1 MDTILE
7 SVITELD
14 LARAKWPDWPVDPVH
29 AAAVVS
35 EEAGELVQAA
45 NDFCY
50 SGGSIEQME
59 LEARQ
64 VGAMAVRFLEGLDK
78 YKRVKGYE

>member
-1 MDTILE
+1 MDAILE

-14 LARAKWPDWPVDPVH
+14 MARAKWPDWPVDPVH

-50 SGGSIEQME
+50 SGGDSERMRS
-59 LEARQ
+59 EAVQ
-64 VGAMAVRFLEGLDK
+64 TVAMGLRFLAGLAM
-78 YKRVKGYE
+78 YERRKGY

>member
-1 MDTILE
+1 MDAILE

-14 LARAKWPDWPVDPVH
+14 MARVKWPDWPVDPVH

-50 SGGSIEQME
+50 SGGDLDRMKA
-59 LEARQ
+59 EAIQ
-64 VGAMAVRFLEGLDK
+64 TVAMGLRFLDGLAM
-78 YKRVKGYE
+78 YERRKGYK

>member
-1 MDTILE
+1 MDAILE

-14 LARAKWPDWPVDPVH
+14 MAKVKWPDWPVDPVH

-50 SGGSIEQME
+50 SGGDSERMPSHPN
-59 LEARQ
+59 
-64 VGAMAVRFLEGLDK
+64 G
-78 YKRVKGYE
+78 

>member
-1 MDTILE
+1 MEAILE

-14 LARAKWPDWPVDPVH
+14 MAKAKWPDWPVDPVH

-50 SGGSIEQME
+50 SGGDLDRMKA
-59 LEARQ
+59 EAIQ
-64 VGAMAVRFLEGLDK
+64 TVAMGLRFLDGLAM
-78 YKRVKGYE
+78 YERRKGY

>member
-1 MDTILE
+1 MDAILE
-7 SVITELD
+7 SVIIELE
-14 LARAKWPDWPVDPVH
+14 LAKAKWPDWPVDPVH

-50 SGGSIEQME
+50 SSGD
-59 LEARQ
+59 LERMREEAIQ
-64 VGAMAVRFLEGLDK
+64 TVATGLRFLAGMAMYE
-78 YKRVKGYE
+78 RRKGY

>member
-1 MDTILE
+1 MDAILE

-50 SGGSIEQME
+50 SGGNLDRMKA
-59 LEARQ
+59 EAIQ
-64 VGAMAVRFLEGLDK
+64 TVAMGLRFLDGLAM
-78 YKRVKGYE
+78 YERRKGY

>member
-1 MDTILE
+1 MDAILE

-14 LARAKWPDWPVDPVH
+14 LAKAKWPDWPVDPVH

-50 SGGSIEQME
+50 SGGNLDRMKA
-59 LEARQ
+59 EAIQ
-64 VGAMAVRFLEGLDK
+64 TVAMGLRFLDGLAM
-78 YKRVKGYE
+78 YERRKGY

>member
-1 MDTILE
+1 MDAILE

-14 LARAKWPDWPVDPVH
+14 LAKVKWPDWPVDPVH

-50 SGGSIEQME
+50 SGGDSERMRA
-59 LEARQ
+59 EAVQ
-64 VGAMAVRFLEGLDK
+64 TVAMGLRFLSGLAM
-78 YKRVKGYE
+78 YERRKGY

>member
-1 MDTILE
+1 MDAILE

-50 SGGSIEQME
+50 SGGDSERMRA
-59 LEARQ
+59 EAIQ
-64 VGAMAVRFLEGLDK
+64 TVAMGLRFLAGLAT
-78 YKRVKGYE
+78 YERRKGY

>member
-1 MDTILE
+1 MDAILE

-14 LARAKWPDWPVDPVH
+14 LAKAKWPGWPVDPVH

-50 SGGSIEQME
+50 SGGNLDRMKE
-59 LEARQ
+59 EAIQ
-64 VGAMAVRFLEGLDK
+64 TVAMGLRFLAGLAL
-78 YKRVKGYE
+78 YERRKGY

>member
-1 MDTILE
+1 M
-7 SVITELD
+7 LD
-14 LARAKWPDWPVDPVH
+14 LIMQEMALAKAKWPDWPVDPVH

-50 SGGSIEQME
+50 SGGNLDRMKA
-59 LEARQ
+59 EAIQ
-64 VGAMAVRFLEGLDK
+64 TVAMGLRFLDGLAM
-78 YKRVKGYE
+78 YERRKGY